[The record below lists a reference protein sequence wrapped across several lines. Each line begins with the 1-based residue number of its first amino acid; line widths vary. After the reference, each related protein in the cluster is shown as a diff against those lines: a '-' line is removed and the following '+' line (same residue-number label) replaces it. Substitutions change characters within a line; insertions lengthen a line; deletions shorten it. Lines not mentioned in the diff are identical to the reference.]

1 MTKAAPKPIPAAR
14 GRKLAQ
20 VQMTR
25 LREQMEDLQDYLAV
39 LDARVRDAG
48 KPNCSTDPM
57 RQMLGLKPC

>member
-25 LREQMEDLQDYLAV
+25 LREQMVDLQDYLAV